1 MKWGTVVASFVAVIM
16 AAALYYAFWP
26 SEERVIRAR
35 LVDIATILTVPA
47 NESSIA
53 RVARVSH
60 LRDYLTPDFSVRY
73 GNLEP
78 ASRDAVLAAVAQFG
92 QSPDGV
98 KVEFVDVQ
106 VTIDPQVATR
116 AHAYFT
122 AKVSG
127 RDTVDAREADVTLAK
142 TDGAW
147 LVTNAETKETLT
159 R

>member
-1 MKWGTVVASFVAVIM
+1 MKWGTVIASCVAVIM

-35 LVDIATILTVPA
+35 LVDVATILTVPA
-47 NESSIA
+47 NEADLA
-53 RVARVSH
+53 RAARVSH
-60 LRDYLTPDFSVRY
+60 LRDYLAPDLEVRY

-78 ASRDAVLAAVAQFG
+78 ASRDAVMAAVAQFG
-92 QSPDGV
+92 RSPDGV

-106 VTIDPQVATR
+106 VTIDPAGAL

-122 AKVSG
+122 AKITG
-127 RDTVDAREADVTLAK
+127 RDTVDAREADVTLSK
-142 TDGAW
+142 SSGAW
-147 LVTNAETKETLT
+147 MVTSAETKETLT